1 MTIGF
6 TLTDGSKVMKEEVF
20 TGVNRNTD
28 RTVTYEI
35 DGYMVTVIIAV
46 SVIGNNSMNITSVT
60 AIIEKAVPIPPLVQC
75 RIDA

>member
-1 MTIGF
+1 
-6 TLTDGSKVMKEEVF
+6 MKEEVF